1 MFNILFWN
9 LKGHAIED
17 YVIECI
23 AENDVDIVLFSEFAG
38 IDFNKIEDG
47 LGKMYVRVRG
57 IEDDIKVSAMAKV
70 TICMSSIQQEKRYNV
85 YKIET
90 VLKKY
95 LLAGVH
101 LEDRRNYKN
110 SDRIDTIQHLMADIE
125 KTEDTFTCDNT
136 IVIGDFNANPY
147 DEELLSAYAFNA
159 VLFKKVI
166 DKNEFTNFKGEKR
179 KRLYNPILHYI
190 SENTEMYGSF
200 YLDGQSQTSYWW
212 CLDQVLVRK
221 VLANNIVNVQYL
233 KSVGSRDLLR
243 KDKIPNKNISDHLPL
258 LVNIQEV

>member
-1 MFNILFWN
+1 M
-9 LKGHAIED
+9 
-17 YVIECI
+17 
-23 AENDVDIVLFSEFAG
+23 
-38 IDFNKIEDG
+38 
-47 LGKMYVRVRG
+47 
-57 IEDDIKVSAMAKV
+57 
-70 TICMSSIQQEKRYNV
+70 
-85 YKIET
+85 
-90 VLKKY
+90 
-95 LLAGVH
+95 LAGVH
-101 LEDRRNYKN
+101 LEDRRNYNN
-110 SDRIDTIQHLMADIE
+110 SDRIDTIHHLMADIE
-125 KTEDTFTCDNT
+125 KTEDIFTCDNT

-147 DEELLSAYAFNA
+147 DEELLSFYAFNA

-166 DKNEFTNFKGEKR
+166 DKNEFTSFKGEKR

-221 VLANNIVNVQYL
+221 VLANNIVNVQYI